1 VTLGEP
7 RENKV
12 FFLVF
17 FQNELA
23 QGKLQSQV
31 NKPVDLTEVVNRWEE
46 QRDLAKCYETF
57 CFVTDAV
64 VK

>member
-1 VTLGEP
+1 
-7 RENKV
+7 
-12 FFLVF
+12 VF

-23 QGKLQSQV
+23 QGKLQTQV